1 MSHITYLEAAVVGLI
16 QGVSELFP
24 VSSLGHNV
32 LLPALIGGS
41 WASDLNVAKA
51 SSPYL
56 AFIVGMHVATALAL
70 LIYFWRDWV
79 RIIGGFF
86 SSVRH
91 RQVQTRDQKLAWMII
106 LATIP
111 VGLVGVVADKPFRE
125 IFGKPI
131 LAGVFLIINGVILYC
146 GEKFRPRASIQADQ
160 VVAAERDRELVS
172 AAGPAGYHPAGPGYQ
187 AGPGGYPAD
196 PGGYPAGPGGYP
208 ADPGG
213 YQSGPGAY
221 QGGPSEYGPAHDPF
235 EALYQAPRETPY
247 RPGQPAPRA
256 PGQAP
261 RARHRQVSGHQA
273 LREEELTQ
281 ALAADERLV
290 RIGYLKALT
299 IGAAQILALLAG
311 ISRDG
316 VTMVA
321 GMTRGLSREDAAR
334 FAFLLA
340 TPVILAAGVLEL
352 PKLTGPLGNGIH
364 GQILVGSVLSFVGA
378 YLSVRF
384 LMKYFQ
390 TRTLTPFAVYC
401 FVFGLLSVIYL
412 GLIK

>member
-41 WASDLNVAKA
+41 WASDLNVSEA

-70 LIYFWRDWV
+70 LIYFWRDWI

-86 SSVRH
+86 SSIRH

-125 IFGKPI
+125 VFGKPI
-131 LAGVFLIINGVILYC
+131 VAGVFLIINGVILYC

-160 VVAAERDRELVS
+160 AVAAERDRELVS
-172 AAGPAGYHPAGPGYQ
+172 AAGPAGYQPGRPGYQ
-187 AGPGGYPAD
+187 AGPT
-196 PGGYPAGPGGYP
+196 
-208 ADPGG
+208 G
-213 YQSGPGAY
+213 YQDGPTGYQTGPTGYQDGPTGYRSGPSG
-221 QGGPSEYGPAHDPF
+221 YGPDQDPYQD
-235 EALYQAPRETPY
+235 LYQPREPSY
-247 RPGQPAPRA
+247 RPGQPAARA
-256 PGQAP
+256 AGQVP

-273 LREEELTQ
+273 LRDEELAQ

-340 TPVILAAGVLEL
+340 TPVILAAGVLKIPDL
-352 PKLTGPLGNGIH
+352 MGPLGNGIH
-364 GQILVGSVLSFVGA
+364 GQILLGSALSGLGA
-378 YLSVRF
+378 YVSVRF

-390 TRTLTPFAVYC
+390 TRTLYPFAIYC
-401 FVFGLLSVIYL
+401 FAFGLLSVIYL
-412 GLIK
+412 GIIK

>member
-32 LLPALIGGS
+32 LIPALIGGS

-56 AFIVGMHVATALAL
+56 AFIVGMHVATAIAL
-70 LIYFWRDWV
+70 LIYFWRDWI
-79 RIIGGFF
+79 RIIGGFL
-86 SSVRH
+86 SSIRERRVA
-91 RQVQTRDQKLAWMII
+91 TRDQRLAWMII

-131 LAGVFLIINGVILYC
+131 VAGVFLIINGIILYC
-146 GEKFRPRASIQADQ
+146 GEKFRPRASVLADQ
-160 VVAAERDRELVS
+160 AVAAERERELVP
-172 AAGPAGYHPAGPGYQ
+172 AGPAGPR
-187 AGPGGYPAD
+187 PGG
-196 PGGYPAGPGGYP
+196 
-208 ADPGG
+208 
-213 YQSGPGAY
+213 Q
-221 QGGPSEYGPAHDPF
+221 
-235 EALYQAPRETPY
+235 L
-247 RPGQPAPRA
+247 
-256 PGQAP
+256 P
-261 RARHRQVSGHQA
+261 RARHRQVSDHEA
-273 LREEELTQ
+273 LRQEELAQ
-281 ALAADERLV
+281 AVAADERLA
-290 RIGYLKALT
+290 RMGYLKAIT

-316 VTMVA
+316 VAMVA
-321 GMTRGLSREDAAR
+321 GMGRGLSREDAAR

-364 GQILVGSVLSFVGA
+364 GQILVGSVLSGVGA

-390 TRTLTPFAVYC
+390 TRTLTPFAIYC
-401 FVFGLLSVIYL
+401 FVFGLLSVVYL
-412 GLIK
+412 GFIK